1 MGIIRLCRVYPR
13 VRSNNKLDAKTIV
26 RECLFA
32 FPYLWASVHL
42 AFTVA
47 QAHDGQFAPSIV
59 GAC

>member
-1 MGIIRLCRVYPR
+1 VGIIRLCRVYPR

-42 AFTVA
+42 AFVVVHA
-47 QAHDGQFAPSIV
+47 RGGQ
-59 GAC
+59 C

>member
-1 MGIIRLCRVYPR
+1 MLCRVYPR

-26 RECLFA
+26 RECLLV

-42 AFTVA
+42 AFIVA
-47 QAHDGQFAPSIV
+47 QAHDGQFAPSID